1 MIDVLGTVT
10 AVHDAA
16 RLHAVAATGLGAAP
30 HPWFD
35 HVVAYAR
42 RVLGVPIA
50 LVVLVERTRQI
61 LPGSAGLP
69 EPWQHRRETPL
80 THSICQYVVGA
91 RTRLA
96 IDDVR
101 RDPVLH
107 SSDAIRDLGVT
118 AFAGVPVR
126 GRGGHVLG
134 ALSAIDS
141 RPRVWTAQELATLD
155 RIAARCDRKLLAL
168 SVGPAPS
175 EPAPGHRAVPA
186 ARCPSSTPV
195 TRGDLWTPRR
205 LPAGATLDRRLP
217 LRTDGADAVLSG
229 RWKGESV
236 AVIIR
241 TADDPPAVRRFRR
254 RREVAQAFRRTP
266 PLVLA
271 DEHRW
276 HDDRTLVVSRAV
288 GEPLQAGP
296 DDPPVTD
303 RARWARLIQ
312 AAALLSTWRPA
323 PEEVDAWTVDYD
335 AWIARHERGGHLSAG
350 DVRRL
355 RDLLDRCR
363 ADRTF
368 AHGNLTPRSV
378 LQLPSGRLALTDF
391 ADAGLYLAG
400 FDLAALLLAA
410 PDAQVGRDIDDR
422 VHDADIAEPFL
433 VNLML
438 RTADEAATAPA
449 PTTTPGLA
457 RRRAALVGA
466 RRHIHLLLARLAG
479 L

>member
-1 MIDVLGTVT
+1 MIDVLGTAT
-10 AVHDAA
+10 AIHDVA
-16 RLHAVAATGLGAAP
+16 RLHAVAATGLGAVP

-35 HVVAYAR
+35 HIVAYAR
-42 RVLGVPIA
+42 RVLGVPIV

-61 LPGSAGLP
+61 LPGAAGLP
-69 EPWQHRRETPL
+69 ELCQHRRETPL

-91 RTRLA
+91 QARLTITDA
-96 IDDVR
+96 R

-107 SSDAIRDLGVT
+107 TSDAIRNLGVT

-134 ALSAIDS
+134 ALAAIDS
-141 RPRVWTAQELATLD
+141 RPRAWTAQELATLEG
-155 RIAARCDRKLLAL
+155 IAARCDRKLLAL
-168 SVGPAPS
+168 SAGPAAPEPVPGHRTGPAP
-175 EPAPGHRAVPA
+175 
-186 ARCPSSTPV
+186 RCPSPPPV
-195 TRGDLWTPRR
+195 TRSDLWTPRR
-205 LPAGATLDRRLP
+205 LPAGATLDRRQP

-229 RWKGESV
+229 RWHGESV

-241 TADDPPAVRRFRR
+241 TADDPTAVHRFRR

-288 GEPLQAGP
+288 GEPLQGGP
-296 DDPPVTD
+296 DDPPLSD
-303 RARWARLIQ
+303 RAHWARLIQ
-312 AAALLSTWRPA
+312 AAALLSAWRPA
-323 PEEVDAWTVDYD
+323 PEEVDAWAVDYD
-335 AWIARHERGGHLSAG
+335 AWIARHVQGGHLSAG
-350 DVRRL
+350 DACRL

-378 LQLPSGRLALTDF
+378 VQLPSRRLALTDF

-410 PDAQVGRDIDDR
+410 PDAQAGHDIDRR
-422 VHDADIAEPFL
+422 VHEADIAEPFL
-433 VNLML
+433 VNLVL
-438 RTADEAATAPA
+438 RTADEAATVPA

-466 RRHIHLLLARLAG
+466 LRHIHRLLARLARR
-479 L
+479 